1 MNIAIDIDGTV
12 IDTMGAVLKQFHP
25 NITKESITNY
35 KLDECIPNLTKER
48 VIWEYE
54 RIDYLNIRW
63 VGTKTHQTLDKL
75 DKSNDLNKH
84 LTYFLTSKTPKM
96 IIWTQDYLYGFQ
108 AISIPIITSLKKQE
122 YVNQF
127 DILIEDNPEMLNY
140 GIPIEKLRFIKQP
153 WNQCLEEKGIKRYN
167 EISEIIDE
175 LNL

>member
-1 MNIAIDIDGTV
+1 MKIAIDIDGTI
-12 IDTMGAVLKQFHP
+12 IDTVGAVLKQFHP

-48 VIWEYE
+48 VIWEFE
-54 RIDYLNIRW
+54 RIDQDLIYFIGENTIELLQKFDWVNYCKEHLIYL
-63 VGTKTHQTLDKL
+63 
-75 DKSNDLNKH
+75 
-84 LTYFLTSKTPKM
+84 LTSKTPLM
-96 IIWTQDYLYGFQ
+96 MCWTQRILARND
-108 AISIPIITSLKKQE
+108 IRIPIITSLKKQE
-122 YVNQF
+122 YVDQF

>member
-1 MNIAIDIDGTV
+1 LNIAIDIDGTV
-12 IDTMGAVLKQFHP
+12 IDTIGAVLKQFHP

-48 VIWEYE
+48 VIWEFE
-54 RIDYLNIRW
+54 HLDQYLIKFIGKNTTNII
-63 VGTKTHQTLDKL
+63 GMLDW
-75 DKSNDLNKH
+75 SNQIENH

-96 IIWTQDYLYGFQ
+96 MLWTLKFMHDYHIW
-108 AISIPIITSLKKQE
+108 IPVITSLKKQE
-122 YVNQF
+122 YVDQF
-127 DILIEDNPEMLNY
+127 DILIEDNPAMIEY
-140 GIPIEKLRFIKQP
+140 GIPLEKLRFIKQP